1 MEAKV
6 YHGSANGCR
15 CGCKGMYYYDADT
28 FLFEMLKTMNGKKVR
43 VEIGGYEM
51 KKGGVICYVDL
62 IHNGHVVSFYI
73 RPGQEGGQ
81 GA

>member
-1 MEAKV
+1 MEVKV

-28 FLFEMLKTMNGKKVR
+28 ILLEMLKTMSGKKVR
-43 VEIGGYEM
+43 VDVGGYAL
-51 KKGGVICYVDL
+51 KQGGVNCYVDL
-62 IHNGHVVSFYI
+62 IHNGQVVSLYI
-73 RPGQEGGQ
+73 STGQEGGQ